1 MSRNRP
7 NPSDTAAAG
16 QLPAAASDSTISPDG
31 AGCASPVVSLFGKG
45 VARGFAIGRAVVMG
59 AAALEVAHY
68 RIAAEDVASETQ
80 RLSQA
85 LLKAQADLL
94 ELAENL
100 PDDAPRELGAM
111 LNVHRLLLGD
121 PLLAEQAQA
130 LIAERFYNAEWALT
144 AQGQL
149 LGEQFEAMDD
159 EYLRER
165 GGDVRQVIERVLHVL
180 AGTSAILPDGADVD
194 GDDPLVVVAHDIS
207 PADMLRLRGGRF
219 AAFVTDLGGP
229 TSHTAIVARSM
240 GVPAVVAMGNVR
252 ELVRDGDM
260 LIVDGAAGVV
270 VVNPSRR
277 ILQEYRARQRTY
289 AEERATLALLR
300 DEPSVTL
307 DGIDVALH
315 ANIEL
320 PEEASLALAQG
331 AQGIGLFRSEFLF
344 MGRADLPGEEEQY
357 EAYASVV
364 KVMAG
369 RPVTIRTLDIG
380 SDKTLDGEATV
391 ATNPALGQ
399 RAIRYCLA
407 RPEMFATQLRAI
419 LRASA
424 HGTVRLLVPMIAHMH
439 EVKAAFAAIEA
450 ARRELDAR
458 GQAYA
463 AHIEVGAMVEVP
475 AIAIAIE
482 PFAQALDF
490 LSIGTN
496 DLIQY
501 TLAIDR
507 GDHDVSEL
515 YDPLHPAVLRLVAN
529 TINAGERAGIP
540 VAVCGEMAGDARLT
554 RLLLGL
560 GLTEFSMHP
569 QQLLDV
575 KREIRRAHSNALRVK
590 VATALNRALPVDL
603 DTLDQA

>member
-1 MSRNRP
+1 M
-7 NPSDTAAAG
+7 DAAAG
-16 QLPAAASDSTISPDG
+16 SAPAGANGSGESPG
-31 AGCASPVVSLFGKG
+31 TVLALRGKP
-45 VARGFAIGRAVVMG
+45 VARGYAIGRAVVMG

-68 RIAAEDVASETQ
+68 RIAPEDVAAECE
-80 RLSQA
+80 RLTAALQQA
-85 LLKAQADLL
+85 QDELLQMADT
-94 ELAENL
+94 L
-100 PDDAPRELGAM
+100 PEDAPRELGAM
-111 LNVHRLLLGD
+111 LNVHRLLLAD
-121 PLLAEQAQA
+121 PLLAEPALE
-130 LIAERFYNAEWALT
+130 LIAERQYNAEWALT
-144 AQGQL
+144 AQGQML
-149 LGEQFEAMDD
+149 AEQFDAMED

-165 GGDVRQVIERVLHVL
+165 GADVRQVIERVLLVL
-180 AGTSAILPDGADVD
+180 SGTPATLPDTCHVD
-194 GDDPLVVVAHDIS
+194 GDEPLVVVAHDIS
-207 PADMLRLRGGRF
+207 PADMLRLRGARF

-252 ELVRDGDM
+252 QLLRDGDM
-260 LIVDGAAGVV
+260 LIVDGATGNVL
-270 VVNPSRR
+270 VNPSAR
-277 ILQEYRARQRTY
+277 ILEEYRQLQQVY
-289 AEERATLALLR
+289 ADERAELALLR
-300 DEPSVTL
+300 DVPSVTV
-307 DGIDVALH
+307 DGIDIVLH

-320 PEEASLALAQG
+320 PDEAHQAVAAG
-331 AQGIGLFRSEFLF
+331 AHGIGLFRSEFLF
-344 MGRADLPGEEEQY
+344 MGRATLPTEEEQY

-424 HGTVRLLVPMIAHMH
+424 HGPVRMLVPMIAHMH
-439 EVKAAFAAIEA
+439 EVHATFAALA
-450 ARRELDAR
+450 SARAELDAR
-458 GQAYA
+458 GQVYA
-463 AHIEVGAMVEVP
+463 PYMEVGAMVEVP

-501 TLAIDR
+501 ALAIDR
-507 GDHDVSEL
+507 GDDEVSSL
-515 YDPLHPAVLRLVAN
+515 YDPLHPAVLRLIAN
-529 TINAGERAGIP
+529 TINAGERAGKP
-540 VAVCGEMAGDARLT
+540 VAVCGEMAGDSRYT

-575 KREIRRAHSNALRVK
+575 KREVRRAHSNALRVK
-590 VATALNRALPVDL
+590 VAGVLNRALPVDL
-603 DTLDQA
+603 DQLDQA